1 MAPEIRELPRPLSG
15 AAIEDHYGDVL
26 QEALLDVASYALPDS
41 LDGLKAHLSS
51 DWIEEALTWSGT
63 TSIRRRR
70 LPADQVVWL
79 VIGMALYR
87 REPIERVV
95 QLLDLASPD
104 KKGTLLAKSAISQ
117 ARRRLKHDALAYLFT
132 VTAAEWSARSADADR
147 WRGLAVYGWD
157 GTTMRV
163 PDSPENRAEFGG
175 QHAGAGRGESGYPQV
190 RIVAAMALRSHVLS
204 SFRVADYHT
213 GETTLARDLWNEIP
227 DNSLVIFDR
236 NFLVKRDFVGFEMA
250 GNKHWLSRS
259 KSNTRWAVVE
269 HLGRND
275 DLVELEIDV
284 PGMPKTWQ
292 LRAIRYKRR
301 GFPQATL
308 LTSLLDS
315 KAYPAAE
322 LVALYHERW
331 ECEIGYDELKTHML
345 DRQEAIRSRTPEGVR
360 QELYGIAIAYNLI
373 RLEMERA
380 AREAKVPPTRI
391 SFMAALGLIKDEVGR
406 LRGPILALGTIPS
419 RLAFLR
425 QQLKRLVLPERRSE
439 RSYPRAVK
447 IKMSN
452 YPRKRP
458 TKRRRK

>member
-1 MAPEIRELPRPLSG
+1 
-15 AAIEDHYGDVL
+15 VL
-26 QEALLDVASYALPDS
+26 QEALLDVASFALPDS
-41 LDGLKAHLSS
+41 LEGLKAHLNP

-70 LPADQVVWL
+70 LPAEQVVWL
-79 VIGMALYR
+79 VIGMGLYR

-95 QLLDLASPD
+95 QLLDLAVPD
-104 KKGTLLAKSAISQ
+104 GKGTLLAKSAITQ
-117 ARRRLKHDALAYLFT
+117 ARQRLKNDALEYLFT

-147 WRGLAVYGWD
+147 WRGLALYGWD
-157 GTTMRV
+157 GTTLRV

-175 QHAGAGRGESGYPQV
+175 QRGRGESGYPQV
-190 RIVAAMALRSHVLS
+190 RVVASMALRSHVLS

-213 GETTLARDLWNEIP
+213 GEVTLARDLWNEIP

-236 NFLVKRDFVGFEMA
+236 NFLVKGDFVRFEMT

-269 HLGRND
+269 HLGPND
-275 DLVELEIDV
+275 DLVELEIHE
-284 PGMPKTWQ
+284 PGIPKTWQ

-308 LTSLLDS
+308 LTSLLDP
-315 KAYPAAE
+315 KAYPAKE

-331 ECEIGYDELKTHML
+331 ECELGYDELKTHLL
-345 DRQEAIRSRTPEGVR
+345 DRQEAIRSRTPDGVR
-360 QELYGIAIAYNLI
+360 QELWGVAIAYNLI

-380 AREAKVPPTRI
+380 AAQARVRPTRI
-391 SFMAALGLIKDEVGR
+391 SFMAALGLVKDEIAM
-406 LRGPILALGTIPS
+406 LRGLTSLGTIPS
-419 RLAFLR
+419 RLAHLR
-425 QQLKRLVLPERRSE
+425 QSLKRLVLPERRTE

-447 IKMSN
+447 RKMSN

-458 TKRRRK
+458 KKMRRSPTGRPAK

>member
-1 MAPEIRELPRPLSG
+1 
-15 AAIEDHYGDVL
+15 VL
-26 QEALLDVASYALPDS
+26 QEALLDVATFALPDS
-41 LDGLKAHLSS
+41 LEGLKAHLNP

-70 LPADQVVWL
+70 LPAEQVVWL
-79 VIGMALYR
+79 VIGMGLYR

-95 QLLDLASPD
+95 QLLDLAAPD
-104 KKGTLLAKSAISQ
+104 DKGTLLAKSAITQ
-117 ARRRLKHDALAYLFT
+117 ARRRLKNDALAYLFA

-147 WRGLAVYGWD
+147 WRGLALYGWD
-157 GTTMRV
+157 GTTLRV
-163 PDSPENRAEFGG
+163 PDSPENRSEFGG
-175 QHAGAGRGESGYPQV
+175 QRGRGESGYPQV
-190 RIVAAMALRSHVLS
+190 RIVASMALRSHVLS

-213 GETTLARDLWNEIP
+213 GEVTLARNLWDEIP

-236 NFLVKRDFVGFEMA
+236 NFLVKGDFVRFEMA

-259 KSNTRWAVVE
+259 KSNTRWAVIE

-275 DLVELEIDV
+275 DLVELEIHE

-308 LTSLLDS
+308 LTSLLDP
-315 KAYPAAE
+315 KAYPAKE
-322 LVALYHERW
+322 LVELYHERW
-331 ECEIGYDELKTHML
+331 ECELGYDELKTHML

-360 QELYGIAIAYNLI
+360 QELWGIAIAYNLI

-380 AREAKVPPTRI
+380 AAEARVPPTRI
-391 SFMAALGLIKDEVGR
+391 SFMAALGLVKDEIAM
-406 LRGPILALGTIPS
+406 LRGLSALGTIPS
-419 RLAFLR
+419 RLAHLR
-425 QQLKRLVLPERRSE
+425 QSLKRLVLPERRTQ
-439 RSYPRAVK
+439 RAYPRAVK
-447 IKMSN
+447 VKMSN

-458 TKRRRK
+458 KPRRSPTGGRAK